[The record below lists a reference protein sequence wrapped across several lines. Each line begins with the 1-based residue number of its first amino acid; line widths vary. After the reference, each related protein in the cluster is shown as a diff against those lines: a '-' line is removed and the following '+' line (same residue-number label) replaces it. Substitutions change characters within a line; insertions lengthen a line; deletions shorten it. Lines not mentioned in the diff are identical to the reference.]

1 VRPFFEEHTMYHTLR
16 NALPI
21 VAAALGRKFGVEVGV
36 GGHEAHTDG
45 QHIQIP
51 AVPDD
56 PDSRD
61 LAWGYLAHEAAHVR
75 YTDFGVYGEA
85 AREGPLQETLQ
96 NRIEDVRIER
106 ALARPYPGTRATIAT
121 VLRRMLAEGRL
132 SAPEPTDHPAQV
144 LAAYLLLAL
153 RHEVLG
159 QDVLAAEARKAA
171 DALAQVFPAA
181 FIARLRSLMGEV
193 PGLNSTAEAID
204 LARRI
209 RRLIEEEA
217 HASPPSG
224 EQPQEEG
231 SDDSHDGE
239 PDGGESDRERGQGRH
254 EDGDPES
261 DGSAGT
267 AEADEDGSHEQGSGT
282 DATDQGDE
290 APGNCAAGADGKDA
304 DGRRNALA
312 AVLTAGAGDCDGDL
326 FAKVGDLLGTQANA
340 SSAIRLPRAEDYAGN
355 ALAGMRLLARVQ
367 VESAR
372 LNARLQ
378 GLVQAN
384 RMDRPRPVRRGRRLD
399 TRRLHRVAVADA
411 RIFAR
416 KAHRIA
422 PNTALHLLVD
432 LSGSMAAAVDRRDG
446 SVTTRTESALESAL
460 ALALALDGI
469 PGVTV
474 ATTAFPGRA
483 GTADRVTRMVQP
495 GQSPRARAGAFI
507 QGARGGT
514 PMAQALWYAAAE
526 LLACREERRMLM
538 VLTDGEPDNTP
549 EALRL
554 LGLCRQVGIE
564 AVGVGIGVEV
574 RHLFP
579 TAIEVTEAKDLKGA
593 LFGIAERLLLGAAA

>member
-1 VRPFFEEHTMYHTLR
+1 MYHTLR

-45 QHIQIP
+45 RHIQIP

-75 YTDFGVYGEA
+75 YTDFGVYGVA

-106 ALARPYPGTRATIAT
+106 ALARPYPGTQATIAA

-132 SAPEPTDHPAQV
+132 AAPEPSEHPAQV

-159 QDVLAAEARKAA
+159 QDVLAAEARKSARV
-171 DALAQVFPAA
+171 LGQVFPAP
-181 FIARLRSLMGEV
+181 FIGRLRSLMGEV
-193 PGLNSTAEAID
+193 PGLSSTAEAID

-209 RRLIEEEA
+209 RRLVEEEA
-217 HASPPSG
+217 TASPPPAG
-224 EQPQEEG
+224 QPQEEE
-231 SDDSHDGE
+231 SDDSREGEADGGE
-239 PDGGESDRERGQGRH
+239 PDREQGQGRH
-254 EDGDPES
+254 EDGGPES

-267 AEADEDGSHEQGSGT
+267 PEADEDGSHEQGSGT

-290 APGNCAAGADGKDA
+290 APGNCAASADGKDA

-312 AVLTAGAGDCDGDL
+312 AVLAAGAGDCDGDL
-326 FAKVGDLLGTQANA
+326 FAKVGQLLGTEANG
-340 SSAIRLPRAEDYAGN
+340 SNAIRLPLAEDYAGN

-367 VESAR
+367 AESAR

-399 TRRLHRVAVADA
+399 TRRLHRVVVADD

-416 KAHRIA
+416 KGHRVA
-422 PNTALHLLVD
+422 PDTAVHLLVD

-469 PGVTV
+469 AGVTV
-474 ATTAFPGRA
+474 AVTAFPGRA
-483 GTADRVTRMVQP
+483 GRPDRVTRMVRH
-495 GQSPRARAGAFI
+495 GQSPRVCAGGFI

-514 PMAQALWYAAAE
+514 PMAQALWYAAAD

-538 VLTDGEPDNTP
+538 VLTDGEPDDTP

-554 LGLCRQVGIE
+554 LGLCRQAGIE
-564 AVGVGIGVEV
+564 AVGVGIGVDV

-593 LFGIAERLLLGAAA
+593 LFGVAERLLLGAAA